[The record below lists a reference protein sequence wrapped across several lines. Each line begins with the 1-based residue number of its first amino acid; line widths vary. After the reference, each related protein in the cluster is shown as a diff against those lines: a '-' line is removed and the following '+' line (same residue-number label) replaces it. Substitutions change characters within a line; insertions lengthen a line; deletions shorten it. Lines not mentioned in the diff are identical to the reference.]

1 MGKTIYDVVTLYFCI
16 FLDTNLLIIK
26 YLYKKKKNIK
36 KQKKVHQPN
45 EIAPTTSLWYTA
57 QKSQKKFSIDRGKQ
71 SQ

>member
-26 YLYKKKKNIK
+26 YLYNKIKYKKAK
-36 KQKKVHQPN
+36 KKVHQPN

-57 QKSQKKFSIDRGKQ
+57 QKSQKEIFNRPR
-71 SQ
+71 